1 MGFLMSTIF
10 DAKCMWG
17 LESNTFAR
25 HEADFVWMLLLGF
38 VFTCAACCVIPR
50 YFFLGIS
57 LRYMV
62 LYYWARRNPFFKVS
76 MYFIPLKATLL
87 PYTLLIISF
96 LTSGES
102 LCLHL
107 LMLRIPWSGI
117 VGLLAGHCYYFAR
130 DVIPLVYRHRRKPVP
145 HYTQAPYWL

>member
-1 MGFLMSTIF
+1 
-10 DAKCMWG
+10 
-17 LESNTFAR
+17 
-25 HEADFVWMLLLGF
+25 
-38 VFTCAACCVIPR
+38 
-50 YFFLGIS
+50 
-57 LRYMV
+57 MV

-87 PYTLLIISF
+87 PYALLAISF

-102 LCLHL
+102 FCLIRV
-107 LMLRIPWSGI
+107 MRRIPWSGI